1 MNPSLINIIG
11 VSASI
16 CTAISLLPQLFKI
29 YREKKRGDTSLLMLG
44 VLFLGNGLWVLYGTQ
59 KNDWIIIC
67 SNAFS
72 VMVNIVLSLL
82 LIKYKSK

>member
-1 MNPSLINIIG
+1 MNFSVINIIG

-44 VLFLGNGLWVLYGTQ
+44 VLFLGNGLWVLYGIQ
-59 KNDWIIIC
+59 KNDWIIIS
-67 SNAFS
+67 SNSFS
-72 VMVNIVLSLL
+72 VIVNIVLSLL
-82 LIKYKSK
+82 LIKYKNK

>member
-1 MNPSLINIIG
+1 MNSSLINIIG
-11 VSASI
+11 VFASI

-44 VLFLGNGLWVLYGTQ
+44 VLFLGNGLWVLYGIQ

-67 SNAFS
+67 SNSFS

-82 LIKYKSK
+82 LIKYKN